1 MSIKLQI
8 KRGKKANLPKLAAGE
23 PGFTTDEQKLYI
35 GTGSD
40 NVAMAR
46 EDHNHA
52 GVYQP
57 VGEYLTA
64 ETDPTVPAWAKA
76 ASKPAYT
83 AAEVGA
89 DPAGS
94 AAGVQS
100 GLDAHTGNKANPHGV
115 TAAQVGAA
123 PSNHN
128 HSASNITTGTL
139 TVARG
144 GTGQTTLTP
153 AVETKG
159 LRQIYAGTADMT
171 AGSTALATG
180 TIYLMYE

>member
-1 MSIKLQI
+1 MPIISNFPSGNTKDIQTNLTNHENDTVKHI
-8 KRGKKANLPKLAAGE
+8 TAAERTAWNGKAAG
-23 PGFTTDEQKLYI
+23 
-35 GTGSD
+35 
-40 NVAMAR
+40 N
-46 EDHNHA
+46 HNHD
-52 GVYQP
+52 GT
-57 VGEYLTA
+57 YLKT

-115 TAAQVGAA
+115 TAEQVGAV
-123 PSNHN
+123 P
-128 HSASNITTGTL
+128 T
-139 TVARG
+139 G
-144 GTGQTTLTP
+144 GTTMTGALKAMSNA
-153 AVETKG
+153 AVGTAQM
-159 LRQIYAGTADMT
+159 RNIYAGTADMT
-171 AGSTALATG
+171 AGSTSLATG